1 MQFDGANITI
11 NIISTE
17 IRRNMYARYEK
28 KLCSWKFQIIS
39 MRLIIKAMTM
49 FFSSTEYLTLNAF
62 TSHK

>member
-1 MQFDGANITI
+1 
-11 NIISTE
+11 
-17 IRRNMYARYEK
+17 MYARYEK

-62 TSHK
+62 TSQK